1 MGKSNALTLE
11 QEFKLVIYKK
21 KIDTLNRLQA
31 RRYLIMILGQM
42 LLKDNIIKYC
52 IRNSNL

>member
-21 KIDTLNRLQA
+21 KIDTLNRTQA
-31 RRYLIMILGQM
+31 RRYLIMILSQM

-52 IRNSNL
+52 IRNSSL